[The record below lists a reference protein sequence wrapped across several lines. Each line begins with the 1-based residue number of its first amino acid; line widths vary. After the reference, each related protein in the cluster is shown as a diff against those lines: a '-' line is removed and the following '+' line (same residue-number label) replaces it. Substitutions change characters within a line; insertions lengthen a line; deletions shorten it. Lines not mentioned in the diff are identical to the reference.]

1 MLSLMTSVYNALV
14 SGVACTVTRAWPQ
27 RPPLTPSLA
36 FRLADFRHQTDGSDL
51 AEFEVFIRCVSPEQG
66 DTLADQAV
74 SVFLS
79 LLFNLSAASDEIEE
93 ETGVFLK
100 RLRFKAE
107 LLTAQVAPLILRVN
121 IVSTP
126 YIVGGQLIYELTPDA
141 RRLLD
146 NNAISAPAVRFVP
159 GGLVPGGLTVR
170 GDYLPADNG
179 QIYVKNAFQDATLV
193 KASLSRAAFILPF
206 DAYVTECSHTPLGFF
221 AVFRNVL

>member
-14 SGVACTVTRAWPQ
+14 AGVSCTVSRAWPQ
-27 RPPLTPSLA
+27 RLPLAPSLA
-36 FRLADFRHQTDGSDL
+36 FRLADFRHQADGSDL

-66 DTLADQAV
+66 DILADQAV
-74 SVFLS
+74 SVFRS
-79 LLFNLSAASDEIEE
+79 LQFNLSAASDEIEE

-107 LLTAQVAPLILRVN
+107 LLTAQVAPLTLRVN
-121 IVSTP
+121 IVTAP
-126 YIVGGQLIYELTPDA
+126 YIVGGQLIYELAPDT

-146 NNAISAPAVRFVP
+146 NRAISAPAVRFVP

-179 QIYVKNAFQDATLV
+179 QLYVKNAFLNAALV

-206 DAYVTECSHTPLGFF
+206 DAYVTECSHTPMGFF